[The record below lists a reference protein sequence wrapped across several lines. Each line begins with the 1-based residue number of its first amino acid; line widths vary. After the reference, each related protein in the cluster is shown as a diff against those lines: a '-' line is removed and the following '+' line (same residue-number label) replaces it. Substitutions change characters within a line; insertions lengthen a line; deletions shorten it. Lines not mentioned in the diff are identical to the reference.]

1 MKKGDGSRIRRAY
14 VAAVAPA
21 FTMPDPPTRRRLAEL
36 ADVTNAL
43 CAARCSAQLAG
54 LETRE
59 FVVRELLLA
68 VIDQI
73 DRAAVIVG
81 RLV

>member
-1 MKKGDGSRIRRAY
+1 M
-14 VAAVAPA
+14 APT
-21 FTMPDPPTRRRLAEL
+21 FTMPDPPTRRHLAALAEIN
-36 ADVTNAL
+36 NAL

-54 LETRE
+54 LETGE

-73 DRAAVIVG
+73 DRAAVIVR